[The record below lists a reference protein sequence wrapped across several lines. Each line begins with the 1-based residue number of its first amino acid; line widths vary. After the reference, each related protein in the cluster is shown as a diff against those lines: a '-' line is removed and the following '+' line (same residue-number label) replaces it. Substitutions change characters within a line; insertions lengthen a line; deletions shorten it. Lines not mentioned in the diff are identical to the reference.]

1 MKNDN
6 NKPPINHQLLHEV
19 LLENYHDQSIY
30 TYSAIKIVKKNL
42 ELLNIRKSY
51 SIFNEDL

>member
-42 ELLNIRKSY
+42 ELLNIRKILFY
-51 SIFNEDL
+51 F